1 MGYGAYAFGTKQDRT
16 RKLSM
21 LQVYITE
28 REQYLPWF
36 AKYSPY
42 ALVSQDDPPPSS
54 HVDS

>member
-1 MGYGAYAFGTKQDRT
+1 
-16 RKLSM
+16 M